1 MKKLENMLKHQLN
14 EENAV
19 NYPDFDSMW
28 GRVEQAVNTVTL
40 KTDTAGGAGS
50 YRVRNWRRVMVAASL
65 SALLAAAPVYAAIQ
79 YDWGNLLRG
88 REGVQAALD
97 QNLGQQL
104 GQSISRGGVT
114 LTLRTAIV
122 DENRT
127 VILYS
132 LDVGKRD
139 DLKFWNVKGLSL
151 KDKKGNGSEGEYSY
165 QQWDEANQRYN
176 GYFESDWTS
185 KSEEAK
191 VTLTA
196 DAVQSFSQAE
206 QELSLDS
213 GSSALQTFQ
222 IGQEGMQSL
231 EVQPFTQSDGKLLL
245 SSAVIF
251 DNPQAKEWTYPQI
264 VAYKGGKLV
273 NSIPGTFGA
282 PGDNGEYTMKQYFK
296 TAEVPE
302 GQTAYKLQYTKL
314 EQNITGPWSFDLQLS
329 KKQMESGTIKT
340 ALNLPLEPGDTMNT
354 IESMVVTPTQIR
366 VSVRVKNNKFPRIP
380 YVKVKLEAGGKTI
393 KGMQYRSKEDD
404 PKLMTF
410 SFERPSD
417 LVIDKQTQLT
427 FVGSYKVTVHED
439 DKAPLQLTNISAD
452 KQTLI
457 RDTGGYPVKWT
468 YYRQGSDL
476 FVETQS
482 DDARF
487 GGVNQTHINLGK
499 DRILGKPVTTNFDG
513 DGNNKAI
520 DVYKNFKGTEA
531 SIYMFFYTTDEP
543 EKEIRVQ
550 LQP

>member
-1 MKKLENMLKHQLN
+1 MKNLESMLKRQLN

-19 NYPDFDSMW
+19 NYPDFNSMW
-28 GRVEQAVNTVTL
+28 GRMEQAEHTVTL
-40 KTDTAGGAGS
+40 RIDAAADTGS
-50 YRVRNWRRVMVAASL
+50 HRARNWRRITVAASL

-104 GQSISRGGVT
+104 GQSISKDGVT

-132 LDVGKRD
+132 LDVGERPD
-139 DLKFWNVKGLSL
+139 QKFWNVRGLSL
-151 KDKKGNGSEGEYSY
+151 KDDKGNGGEGEYSY

-185 KSEEAK
+185 KSEVAK

-206 QELSLDS
+206 QELALDS
-213 GSSALQTFQ
+213 GSASLQSFQ
-222 IGQEGMQSL
+222 IGREGMQSL

-264 VAYKGGKLV
+264 VAYKGDTQV
-273 NSIPGTFGA
+273 DPIPGGTFGT

-314 EQNITGPWSFDLQLS
+314 EQNIAGPWSFDLQLS
-329 KKQMESGTIKT
+329 KRQMESGTFKK
-340 ALNLPLEPGDTMNT
+340 ALNLPLEPGDTVNT
-354 IESMVVTPTQIR
+354 IESMVITPTQIR
-366 VSVRVKNNKFPRIP
+366 VSVKVKERYAQIP
-380 YVKVKLEAGGKTI
+380 YHKVELEVGGKTLE
-393 KGMQYRSKEDD
+393 GMQYTSPKND
-404 PKLMTF
+404 PFLTTY
-410 SFERPSD
+410 SFERPGD
-417 LVIDKQTQLT
+417 LVIDKQTPVT
-427 FVGSYKVTVHED
+427 FVGRYKVTVHDD
-439 DKAPLQLTNISAD
+439 DKTPLQLTNISAD

-457 RDTGGYPVKWT
+457 RETGGFPVKWT
-468 YYRQGSDL
+468 YYMQGSNL
-476 FVETQS
+476 LVETQS

-499 DRILGKPVTTNFDG
+499 DRILGRPVTTNFTG

-543 EKEIRVQ
+543 EQETRVQ

>member
-14 EENAV
+14 EEIAV

-28 GRVEQAVNTVTL
+28 GRVEQATNTVPL
-40 KTDTAGGAGS
+40 KTDAAGGAGS
-50 YRVRNWRRVMVAASL
+50 YRVKNWRRVMVAASL

-79 YDWGNLLRG
+79 YDWGNLLRD

-104 GQSISRGGVT
+104 GQSISRDGVT

-132 LDVGKRD
+132 LDVGKRAD
-139 DLKFWNVKGLSL
+139 QEFWNVKGLSL
-151 KDKKGNGSEGEYSY
+151 KDEKGNSSEGEYSY
-165 QQWDEANQRYN
+165 QQWDEKNQRYN

-196 DAVQSFSQAE
+196 AAVQSFTQTE

-245 SSAVIF
+245 SSAVIY

-329 KKQMESGTIKT
+329 KQQMESGTIKT
-340 ALNLPLEPGDTMNT
+340 ALNLPLEPGDTVNT

-366 VSVRVKNNKFPRIP
+366 VSVKVKNKNYSQIP
-380 YVKVKLEAGGKTI
+380 YHKVELEVGGKTLE
-393 KGMQYRSKEDD
+393 GLYYSTRND
-404 PKLMTF
+404 PSLSTF
-410 SFERPSD
+410 SFERPGD
-417 LVIDKQTQLT
+417 LVIGKQTPVT
-427 FVGSYKVTVHED
+427 FVGRYKVTLHGD
-439 DKAPLQLTNISAD
+439 DKTPLQLTNISAD

-468 YYRQGSDL
+468 YYMQGSDL

-499 DRILGKPVTTNFDG
+499 DRILGKPVTTNFTG

-543 EKEIRVQ
+543 EKETRVQ